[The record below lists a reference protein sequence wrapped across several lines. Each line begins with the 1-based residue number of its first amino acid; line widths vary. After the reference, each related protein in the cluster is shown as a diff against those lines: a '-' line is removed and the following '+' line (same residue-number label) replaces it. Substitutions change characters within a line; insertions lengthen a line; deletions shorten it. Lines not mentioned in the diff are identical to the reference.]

1 MMKLFRKIFLN
12 EAFVMAIVLLN
23 AVVIYFQTSDM
34 PWPWLVWVDI
44 ACTLLFLIEM
54 FIKLREYGWRGY
66 WSDGW
71 NRMDGILVFL
81 SLPSLATPFIEASG
95 AFSIVLVL
103 RLLRVLKS
111 FRMMHFFPNFTQV
124 VSGFRLAMR
133 ETRAVLMAFAV
144 IIFILAL
151 INCALFK
158 ELAPEYFGTPLSAF
172 YSVFRLFTVE
182 GWYDIPDAIAAAS
195 SPVVAGW
202 VRTYFCLLLIGGG
215 IIGMSFI
222 NSIFVDAMAADNNDD
237 VKAELADVK
246 AELSAIRKLL
256 EEKYPNTDAD

>member
-1 MMKLFRKIFLN
+1 MKQFCKLFLN

-23 AVVIYFQTSDM
+23 AVVIYFQTCDM
-34 PWPWLVWVDI
+34 PWQWLAWVDI
-44 ACTLLFLIEM
+44 LCTLLFLFEM
-54 FIKLREYGWRGY
+54 FVKLREYGWRGY

-71 NRMDGILVFL
+71 NRMDGILVLL
-81 SLPSLATPFIEASG
+81 SLPSLLAPLFETGG
-95 AFSIVLVL
+95 AFGIVLAL
-103 RLLRVLKS
+103 RLLRVLKF
-111 FRMMHFFPNFTQV
+111 FRVMHFFPNFSQV
-124 VSGFRLAMR
+124 VNGFKLAMR

-158 ELAPEYFGTPLSAF
+158 ELAPEYFATPLRSF

-195 SPVVAGW
+195 TPVVAVW
-202 VRTYFCLLLIGGG
+202 VKCYFCLLLLGGG

-237 VKAELADVK
+237 VKAELADMK

-256 EEKYPNTDAD
+256 EEKNSDRNPD